1 MPLEAEYLKLGLSQN
16 IWEATLS
23 LAMGLCPPKDV
34 EDCFNAPRPNAVH
47 PQNEGNHVCMN
58 SPGGEVKRGWMRG
71 ALVCLSRRVYP
82 KLTDLPTPT
91 SYSSTWL

>member
-1 MPLEAEYLKLGLSQN
+1 MPLESEYLKLGLSQN

-47 PQNEGNHVCMN
+47 PQNEGNHMCMN
-58 SPGGEVKRGWMRG
+58 SPGGRGKTWMDEG
-71 ALVCLSRRVYP
+71 CSGLPFKEGLP
-82 KLTDLPTPT
+82 KAHRSAHPH
-91 SYSSTWL
+91 